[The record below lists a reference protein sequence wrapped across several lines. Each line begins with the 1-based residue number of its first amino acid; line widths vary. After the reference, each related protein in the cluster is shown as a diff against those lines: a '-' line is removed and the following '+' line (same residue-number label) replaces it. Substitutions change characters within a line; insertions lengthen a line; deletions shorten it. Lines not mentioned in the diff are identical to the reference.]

1 MNERSA
7 AIDVSI
13 VIPAFN
19 EGQNIERLEES
30 LFPVVAELERHMRV
44 EVVIVDDGSSDDTA
58 EQLTQLAARHA
69 QLIVVSHRHNQGL
82 GAALRT
88 GFAAARGA
96 WIVTADSDGTYR
108 FSEIGALLARRTPG
122 VDVVTASPYHPQ
134 GGVENVPAYRL
145 VLSRGAS
152 TLYRLIV
159 GGHIHTYTALF
170 RVYRREVI
178 EQVPVRSDGFL
189 AVAQLLA
196 EASLVGFRV
205 AEFPTVLHVR
215 QYGQSKAK
223 VARIMRAHLRY
234 MAGLVKQRI
243 TGVSRTAHYGRETS

>member
-30 LFPVVAELERHMRV
+30 LFPVVAELERRMRV

-69 QLIVVSHRHNQGL
+69 QLVVVPHRHNQGL

-96 WIVTADSDGTYR
+96 WIVTANSDGTYR
-108 FSEIGALLARRTPG
+108 FSEIGALLARRTR
-122 VDVVTASPYHPQ
+122 ASTSSRLLRITPRAASRTFRPT
-134 GGVENVPAYRL
+134 GL

-170 RVYRREVI
+170 R
-178 EQVPVRSDGFL
+178 STG
-189 AVAQLLA
+189 
-196 EASLVGFRV
+196 
-205 AEFPTVLHVR
+205 
-215 QYGQSKAK
+215 AK
-223 VARIMRAHLRY
+223 
-234 MAGLVKQRI
+234 
-243 TGVSRTAHYGRETS
+243 

>member
-1 MNERSA
+1 MNTHA
-7 AIDVSI
+7 PIDVSI
-13 VIPAFN
+13 VIPAYN
-19 EGQNIERLEES
+19 EGQNIARLEQT
-30 LFPVVAELERHMRV
+30 LFGVVAELQRRMRV

-58 EQLTQLAARHA
+58 EQLLQLAARH
-69 QLIVVSHRHNQGL
+69 QELVVVPHKHNMGL

-108 FSEIGALLARRTPG
+108 FNEIGALLEKRAPG
-122 VDVVTASPYHPQ
+122 VDIVTASPYHPA

-170 RVYRREVI
+170 RAYRREVI

-189 AVAQLLA
+189 AVAQVLA
-196 EASLVGFRV
+196 EASLLGFRV
-205 AEFPTVLHVR
+205 AEYPTVLHVR

-234 MAGLVKQRI
+234 MAGLVRQRVVG
-243 TGVSRTAHYGRETS
+243 TSRTARYERESS